1 MVRFSTLP
9 LRTLLGGCAV
19 YAIFAASPLAAAA
32 SATPETFKR
41 LILPSASPQLPF
53 PYTIDVP
60 AGWTARQVLND
71 PGLWIGPPDA
81 TPNQDPR
88 FIYVRISTVSLA
100 EPDKVAAAIRQ
111 NDSSDDSWTAPIVEV
126 RTIHGVRGV
135 LVQVDRGKDAEARS
149 SLTLKLP
156 LPKTSVD
163 FVGQAG
169 KADFA
174 KHRALYEKILLSA
187 QPAAPAAAPAAKA
200 ATDKKPG
207 G

>member
-1 MVRFSTLP
+1 MSRVPSYLAFL
-9 LRTLLGGCAV
+9 
-19 YAIFAASPLAAAA
+19 AAATVCGISATAAA
-32 SATPETFKR
+32 SAAAALPGKFHR
-41 LILPSASPQLPF
+41 LTLPSASPKFPF
-53 PYTIDVP
+53 PYTIEVP
-60 AGWTARQVLND
+60 EGWTARQVLND

-81 TPNQDPR
+81 KPNVDPR

-100 EPDKVAAAIRQ
+100 DPNSVVAAIRE
-111 NDSSDDSWTAPIVEV
+111 NDAKDDTWKAVVAVKEV
-126 RTIHGVRGV
+126 HGARGV
-135 LVQVDRGKDAEARS
+135 LVQIDRGKDAEARS

-174 KHRALYEKILLSA
+174 KQRPLYERILFSA
-187 QPAAPAAAPAAKA
+187 QPVPMPAAPATPAAAKPAPA
-200 ATDKKPG
+200 TKPG